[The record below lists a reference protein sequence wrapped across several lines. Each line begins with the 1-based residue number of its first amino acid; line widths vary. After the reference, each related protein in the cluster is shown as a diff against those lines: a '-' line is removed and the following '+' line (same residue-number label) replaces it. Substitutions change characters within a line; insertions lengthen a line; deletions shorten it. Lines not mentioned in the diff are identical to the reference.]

1 MRKTYRAKIEREQK
15 MDNLHAIQ
23 VKYLGPT
30 NTLGSRVKLTSLRFG
45 DSVTIDY
52 DYSTVGA
59 DITDMAAEWI
69 VSRYGINTKHLT
81 PISHLGFIGRAE
93 TLDPDVYLVLI
104 NVFEPLKESSS

>member
-1 MRKTYRAKIEREQK
+1 

-52 DYSTVGA
+52 DYSKASIV
-59 DITDMAAEWI
+59 DMAVEWI
-69 VSRYGINTKHLT
+69 ANQASHTIFVGYSET
-81 PISHLGFIGRAE
+81 PTGYILLLS
-93 TLDPDVYLVLI
+93 T
-104 NVFEPLKESSS
+104 FEPLKESSSY